1 MYIYS
6 GWLGGLCSPVLGVV
20 FGYPFVFFGC
30 GVCLCFCFQFL
41 DMTLDQDPSA
51 ALRWSLYKRLLS
63 LEDELPMVRHGVK
76 PTRFFSNEISVNW
89 QWLTLIVTPNLE
101 GFRMLPNLTC
111 TAACLTDTSQEGYSH
126 RSCLVW
132 LREMLGWRC
141 CLNAH
146 NCIALELSAKL
157 EVREM

>member
-20 FGYPFVFFGC
+20 FGYPFVFFVC

-51 ALRWSLYKRLLS
+51 ALRWSEKTTT
-63 LEDELPMVRHGVK
+63 LPGR
-76 PTRFFSNEISVNW
+76 R
-89 QWLTLIVTPNLE
+89 TPNGATLWQRNQRQLAMVDIDCYPKF
-101 GFRMLPNLTC
+101 GRFRMLPNLTC